1 MAIATQDIIMK
12 YLPKESWDNAL
23 KYEIAEEFI
32 IQMPELMSLILESK
46 SIDKPEDKQGWFS
59 LLPLMNDD
67 QISRLKEI
75 LTKEKVKLAEIEQKY
90 EEKKIDIKKKY
101 LSKWQ
106 EMNQAES
113 VKNIKASEAEH
124 NAKEDAEAEALLNQI

>member
-1 MAIATQDIIMK
+1 MAVATQDITMK
-12 YLPKESWDNAL
+12 YLPQDLWEIAV
-23 KYEIAEEFI
+23 KYEIAEEFM
-32 IQMPELMSLILESK
+32 IQMPDLIELVLRSK
-46 SIDKPEDKQGWFS
+46 SIDKPEDKQWWFS

-67 QISRLKEI
+67 QIARLREI

-113 VKNIKASEAEH
+113 VQKVKAAEAAHE
-124 NAKEDAEAEALLNQI
+124 AKEDAEAEALLSQI

>member
-1 MAIATQDIIMK
+1 MAVATQDIVMK
-12 YLPKESWDNAL
+12 YIPQDLWDAAM

-32 IQMPELMSLILESK
+32 IQMPDLIELVLRSR

-67 QISRLKEI
+67 QIARLREI

-90 EEKKIDIKKKY
+90 ESKKIDIKKKY

-113 VKNIKASEAEH
+113 VQKVKAAEAAHES
-124 NAKEDAEAEALLNQI
+124 KEDAEAEALLSQI

>member
-1 MAIATQDIIMK
+1 MAIATQDITMK
-12 YLPKESWDNAL
+12 YLSQDLWETAVTYD
-23 KYEIAEEFI
+23 IAEEFM
-32 IQMPELMSLILESK
+32 IQMADLIELVLRSK

-67 QISRLKEI
+67 QIARLREI
-75 LTKEKVKLAEIEQKY
+75 LTKEKIKLAEIEQKY

-113 VKNIKASEAEH
+113 VKNIKAAEAEH
-124 NAKEDAEAEALLNQI
+124 EAKEDAEAEALLDQI

>member
-12 YLPKESWDNAL
+12 YLPQDLWDVVM
-23 KYEIAEEFI
+23 KYEITEEFVI
-32 IQMPELMSLILESK
+32 KMPDLIELVLRSR

-67 QISRLKEI
+67 QIARLREI

-101 LSKWQ
+101 LADWNKL
-106 EMNQAES
+106 NQVATVQK
-113 VKNIKASEAEH
+113 VKEEEAAH
-124 NAKEDAEAEALLNQI
+124 DAKEDAEAEALLSQI

>member
-1 MAIATQDIIMK
+1 MAMATQDIMMK
-12 YLPKESWDNAL
+12 YLPQELWESAL

-32 IQMPELMSLILESK
+32 IQMPDLITLVLQSK

-67 QISRLKEI
+67 QISRLREI
-75 LTKEKVKLAEIEQKY
+75 LTKEKTKLAEIEQKY
-90 EEKKIDIKKKY
+90 EEKKVDIKKKY

-113 VKNIKASEAEH
+113 VQKVKAAEAAHE
-124 NAKEDAEAEALLNQI
+124 AKEDAEAEALLSQI